1 MNISLPSP
9 FFFKYNLDLNPK
21 ETKNYM
27 GHYIRFS
34 SQQHLV
40 LLFKELTHLDWIQ
53 SLESLFSC

>member
-1 MNISLPSP
+1 MNISLPPP
-9 FFFKYNLDLNPK
+9 FYFKYNLDLDPK
-21 ETKNYM
+21 ETKNDM
-27 GHYIRFS
+27 KHYIRIS